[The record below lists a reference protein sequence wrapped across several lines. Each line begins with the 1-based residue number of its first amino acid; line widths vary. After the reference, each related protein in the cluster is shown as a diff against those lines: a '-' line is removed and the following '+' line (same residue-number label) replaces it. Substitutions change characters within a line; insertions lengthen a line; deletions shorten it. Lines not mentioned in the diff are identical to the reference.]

1 MGNDDAVCDE
11 IVLFG
16 KNNFK
21 HIIIGK
27 DMTMQKTTVSV
38 RSLNGKGE
46 KSFGCATFVNEEY
59 YAVGS
64 QSGNIYL
71 CQSNKAKKMYPS
83 HSKSIGDLYWM
94 NNAKKL
100 VSVGYDDKI
109 IHWTLNENK
118 LEKESEIETEKEIK
132 LDPRCLTMNEET
144 NEIFV
149 GTKNNQIL
157 MLKDNKTE
165 CILDGHDGE
174 VWGLCTHPNQPEIYA
189 TGSYDQCIKVW
200 NAKTKKCVQTE
211 QLPLIQS
218 KKKKKKKR
226 KNRNYIC
233 CGCWSQ
239 DGKLLAFGTMDSY
252 IYLFKYNEEETDQE
266 NKKYIELQFSTNSGE
281 HEVIKTFTRDYEIVH
296 WILNRQNKDCKF
308 CPWIP
313 DPNELT
319 FYDDPLIAGYDVK
332 GCYLSNKGWDGTDLN
347 DIALTKDKKLVI
359 SGDDYGTIRVYNY
372 PAIEQKP
379 YKSYTQHA
387 EFVVAVKLLSDDS
400 ELISCGGAD
409 RAIFEWKLNK
419 LCP

>member
-1 MGNDDAVCDE
+1 
-11 IVLFG
+11 
-16 KNNFK
+16 
-21 HIIIGK
+21 
-27 DMTMQKTTVSV
+27 
-38 RSLNGKGE
+38 
-46 KSFGCATFVNEEY
+46 
-59 YAVGS
+59 
-64 QSGNIYL
+64 
-71 CQSNKAKKMYPS
+71 
-83 HSKSIGDLYWM
+83 
-94 NNAKKL
+94 
-100 VSVGYDDKI
+100 
-109 IHWTLNENK
+109 

-252 IYLFKYNEEETDQE
+252 IYLFKYNEEETEQE
-266 NKKYIELQFSTNSGE
+266 NKKYIELQEVIHIPRRSRRAPVEAVSALRFSPDSKILGCTHMNSRLYLFDVLLDASDNSCDLKQWHSTMDHIAAPIQLQFSTNSGE

-419 LCP
+419 LYP